1 MPHPLI
7 LAWMLAAT
15 PTCGPLDLE
24 TALALAAQRSDEVA
38 IKRSELA
45 AAEADL
51 AIARAA
57 RWLPMSSATLL
68 TGPVPEAHGSV
79 TDPRTSSRTLEG
91 IGPFGRIDISVVQP
105 VFTWG
110 RLGAARDAANAGV
123 DARTKLLQDTTSQV
137 QLRVVQLFWGTS
149 LANRLLAIA
158 ADVEKAL
165 ADVDKRI
172 SDSLAEGSATVAPS
186 DRFKLD
192 LYKSLLRRRK
202 ADAQKGREVAHA
214 ALAAT
219 LAAPPER
226 VVVQDVALPV
236 PATDVP
242 DSAAA
247 VRTAQERRPDL
258 RALDQ
263 AIAARSAEVKAA
275 RAAMLPQIF
284 VGGTFAYSYA
294 PNRDIQLNP
303 WAGDWFNTL
312 AFGVAVGFRQ
322 DLAFPLLHA
331 QAEKAAA
338 ERTTLEQQ
346 RVALARLVEVQVE
359 SAVAD
364 VRAAAERYEASKTS
378 LKTAK
383 SWFRSAGLDFEAGV
397 AEAKDVLEA
406 YGAYVENQVEQA
418 TATYEMVMARARL
431 DQITGAA
438 PVRRQASCDLQ

>member
-15 PTCGPLDLE
+15 PTCGPLDLD
-24 TALALAAQRSDEVA
+24 TVLALATQRADEVA

-51 AIARAA
+51 ALARAA

-68 TGPVPEAHGSV
+68 AGPVPEAHGTV
-79 TDPRTSSRTLEG
+79 IDPRTSSRTLEG
-91 IGPFGRIDISVVQP
+91 IGPFTRIDVSVAQP
-105 VFTWG
+105 IFTWG

-123 DARTKLLQDTTSQV
+123 DGRSKVLQDTTSQV

-149 LANRLLAIA
+149 LSNRLLAIV

-165 ADVDKRI
+165 TDVDKRMA
-172 SDSLAEGSATVAPS
+172 DSLAEGSATVAPS

-192 LYKSLLRRRK
+192 LYRSVLRRRK
-202 ADAQKGREVAHA
+202 ADAQKGREVARS

-226 VVVQDVALPV
+226 VVLQDVPLPV

-242 DSAAA
+242 ETAAA
-247 VRTAQERRPDL
+247 VQTAQERRPDL
-258 RALDQ
+258 LALDR
-263 AIAARSAEVKAA
+263 AIAARSAEAKAA
-275 RAAMLPQIF
+275 RAALLPQVF

-312 AFGVAVGFRQ
+312 AFGVALGVRQ

-331 QAEKAAA
+331 KAEKAAA
-338 ERTTLEQQ
+338 ERSTLERQ

-364 VRAAAERYEASKTS
+364 VRAAAERYEASKTAVQ
-378 LKTAK
+378 TAK

-397 AEAKDVLEA
+397 ADAKDVLEA

-418 TATYEMVMARARL
+418 TATFELVMARARFE
-431 DQITGAA
+431 QITGAA
-438 PVRRQASCDLQ
+438 PVRRQAACDLQ